1 MKTLLLVFAAAA
13 GLSGCAVYPSPG
25 NEVYVGAT
33 PYVVEPPVYI
43 QGGVGYGSYPRP
55 YFYPRGH
62 YGGSYGGHYG
72 GHYGG
77 YRGHPGFGPRHWSRR
92 DAQPGHPGYGGRNG
106 DRDGDGVRN
115 RHDRRPNNPGRR

>member
-1 MKTLLLVFAAAA
+1 MKKLLLVFAAAA

-25 NEVYVGAT
+25 NEVYGGAA
-33 PYVVEPPVYI
+33 PYVVEQPVYI
-43 QGGVGYGSYPRP
+43 QGGVSYGSYPRP
-55 YFYPRGH
+55 YVYPRG
-62 YGGSYGGHYG
+62 Y
-72 GHYGG
+72 YGG